1 MPRIDLALLAHTVL
15 ALAVLAPLSD
25 AQVQLTPTSVQPAPP
40 AQPAGPG
47 PVPPPPPVPAPVPVA
62 ITFTGILQKATLPS
76 ICQEETHYIECT
88 GPIAGQEIGSV
99 LVKSTTL
106 NLDAFVG
113 KPHRFTCV
121 AAGVTCLIYD
131 ITSATPATAFLE
143 TCGTPAPGCPVRFRV
158 GPTGVIGVYAL
169 FASGAPGFLPIDSV
183 LGTAFLSQPVTL
195 IASGTTFGATATV
208 DVGIPPNASW
218 IGTQLWFQGV
228 RADVGPVGPPEATNP
243 VCFTVLSSTVPC
255 ILPGC

>member
-1 MPRIDLALLAHTVL
+1 MKRLVSTLVVL
-15 ALAVLAPLSD
+15 AALVHLAPNRAD

-47 PVPPPPPVPAPVPVA
+47 VVPPPAPAPVPA
-62 ITFTGILQKATLPS
+62 AGTITFTGVLQKATLPS

-88 GPIAGQEIGSV
+88 GPIAGQQIGSV
-99 LVKSTTL
+99 LVKSSTL
-106 NLDAFVG
+106 NLDAYIG
-113 KPHRFTCV
+113 KPHRFTCF

-143 TCGTPAPGCPVRFRV
+143 WCGTPAPGCPVRFRV

-169 FASGAPGFLPIDSV
+169 FASAAPTFVPLDPV
-183 LGTAFLSQPVTL
+183 LGTAFLTQPIFL
-195 IASGTTFGATATV
+195 IASGTTFGPTAAV
-208 DVGIPPNASW
+208 DIGIPPSASW
-218 IGTQLWFQGV
+218 TGTQLWLQGV
-228 RADVGPVGPPEATNP
+228 RADVGPVGPLEATNP

-255 ILPGC
+255 VLPGC